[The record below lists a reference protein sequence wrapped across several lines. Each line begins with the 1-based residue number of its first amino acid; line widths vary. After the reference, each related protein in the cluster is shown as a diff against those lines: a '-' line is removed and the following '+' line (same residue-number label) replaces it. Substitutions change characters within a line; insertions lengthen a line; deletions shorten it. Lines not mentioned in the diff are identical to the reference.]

1 MESGRHAVQRGGR
14 TMESFIERLLIE
26 LLLIAI
32 QLAAIRVYA
41 WLRSVARMRMTEVTL
56 FAAA

>member
-1 MESGRHAVQRGGR
+1 METFV
-14 TMESFIERLLIE
+14 ERLLLE

-32 QLAAIRVYA
+32 QLAAMRVYA
-41 WLRSVARMRMTEVTL
+41 WLRSVARMRMTEVEL

>member
-1 MESGRHAVQRGGR
+1 
-14 TMESFIERLLIE
+14 MESFIERLLIE